1 MEKLEEI
8 RTLIGGL
15 EKEKQEYF
23 WKYFSKMPEKV
34 LCKAKIEKVRKGKDF
49 VLEGAK
55 VDKIYILLKGRVEG
69 MEYRVWKMEYGY
81 FVFEPVKTFGTME
94 ISLEQDIYQTTL
106 KTLSECVFLV
116 FSRKDFENW
125 FWNDP
130 AAVAAQLKEMGQY
143 LYAQSSKERLRVLLS
158 GKDRMSLFLIQ
169 NYESFAKNG
178 EYLLPYSTSEFAYK
192 IGVSERTITRARK
205 TLLEE
210 GCVKA
215 AGKKLLVTK
224 SGYEKMKKEIKNIM
238 ADL

>member
-1 MEKLEEI
+1 
-8 RTLIGGL
+8 
-15 EKEKQEYF
+15 
-23 WKYFSKMPEKV
+23 
-34 LCKAKIEKVRKGKDF
+34 
-49 VLEGAK
+49 
-55 VDKIYILLKGRVEG
+55 

-158 GKDRMSLFLIQ
+158 GKDRMSVHCGGGSADRGGRGHFCPVYLA
-169 NYESFAKNG
+169 NFAG
-178 EYLLPYSTSEFAYK
+178 IS
-192 IGVSERTITRARK
+192 
-205 TLLEE
+205 
-210 GCVKA
+210 
-215 AGKKLLVTK
+215 
-224 SGYEKMKKEIKNIM
+224 
-238 ADL
+238 